1 MDTSMIATLIG
12 LVGGGAVGAL
22 GFILTGI
29 RAEQRT
35 NGEHLKVHGEP
46 LGGIDERTKAQSERL
61 GGFEERFGRFEE
73 RSKADSECLI
83 RLDERTKIHGERLA
97 EIDECTKAN
106 SQRLIRLEERF
117 GGLEERT
124 ISEFGQI
131 KDVLVRIEAT
141 QAEQGRQIEKLT
153 GGDLP

>member
-1 MDTSMIATLIG
+1 MDTSIIATLIG

-35 NGEHLKVHGEP
+35 NGERLKAHGEC
-46 LGGIDERTKAQSERL
+46 LARIDERTKADSKRL
-61 GGFEERFGRFEE
+61 GG
-73 RSKADSECLI
+73 
-83 RLDERTKIHGERLA
+83 
-97 EIDECTKAN
+97 
-106 SQRLIRLEERF
+106 LEGRF
-117 GGLEERT
+117 GGLEGRFGGLEGRLGGLEAGFGRLEERS

-131 KDVLVRIEAT
+131 KDVLARMEAT
-141 QAEQGRQIEKLT
+141 QAEHGRQIEKL